1 MNTTEHL
8 LLLNGQVNNNA
19 VLWEHNPIAE
29 LPIPVPNRERK
40 YNGIIESK
48 NQEP

>member
-8 LLLNGQVNNNA
+8 LLLNGQLNNNA

-29 LPIPVPNRERK
+29 ASHTRA
-40 YNGIIESK
+40 
-48 NQEP
+48 